1 MSLSQ
6 YEFLKQEW
14 IKNHPNATPQEYQ
27 KAMQSIARKCGV

>member
-14 IKNHPNATPQEYQ
+14 IAKNPNATPQQYQ
-27 KAMQSIARKCGV
+27 KAMTAIARKCGV